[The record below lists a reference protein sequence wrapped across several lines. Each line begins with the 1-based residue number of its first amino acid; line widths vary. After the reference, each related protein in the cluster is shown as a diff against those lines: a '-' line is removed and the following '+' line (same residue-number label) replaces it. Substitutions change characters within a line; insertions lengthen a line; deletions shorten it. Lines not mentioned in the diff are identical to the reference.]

1 MSLFFEMGRTNF
13 ILKKKKSNMSPRVS
27 PIFSHCWMVFFGFP
41 LTIRRTSWT
50 PFVRCW
56 RGFHPTRRR
65 DPSGGRWSRSRQ
77 VEPMAGNPQGAR
89 GFWYLQRSFSEEK
102 NCTNLTRFFVNI
114 SHVTSW
120 KHLYWIWI
128 WSLNLKN
135 HKILK
140 LLVKLDSK
148 ILIWC

>member
-1 MSLFFEMGRTNF
+1 MSIFFEMGRTNF
-13 ILKKKKSNMSPRVS
+13 ILKKKKTATCHLE
-27 PIFSHCWMVFFGFP
+27 FLLFFTLLDGEFGFP
-41 LTIRRTSWT
+41 LTKKDFMDPI
-50 PFVRCW
+50 PAADEED
-56 RGFHPTRRR
+56 PTRRR
-65 DPSGGRWSRSRQ
+65 SGTMSPVRWSQ
-77 VEPMAGNPQGAR
+77 WLGIHTR

-102 NCTNLTRFFVNI
+102 NCTNLTIFFVNI